1 MRTKNSLLNILSNC
15 TCYVIWMISGFFIR
29 KTFSDVLGLQCVGI
43 EGRFADYVSILSIIE
58 LGLGMSFVYKLY
70 DPIAKKDWSRVSIVI
85 NFLKKSYFIIMAAIF
100 LVGLIASFFII
111 DSIKEDF
118 SKQWLMRIFL
128 LYLIDAVCSYVYYHK
143 RIMIIA
149 DQNSRIIGLTRTCCL
164 VGLMIAQILI
174 LRIFKSFE
182 LYIFAK
188 IISRMTENFVIS
200 YYFHKKYAMIDMK
213 SKVKLDKEQKK
224 DVIQNIKAMF
234 FHKIGGASLK
244 QISTIIFGMIALPL
258 AENGIY
264 CNYMIIVAALLGISL
279 EFFKGIM
286 ASFGN
291 LLSTEKG
298 EKIENNFNI
307 IFLLNFLMYSFF
319 CSAFLCVSEPFMR
332 LWITSENSVFPVS
345 TTVAIV
351 IYIYIFGMRHSI
363 DMAKDSAG
371 IYIQDRYFPVI
382 ESAINFVISYF
393 LAKKFGIKGAILGS
407 VIASFLTSFFTHP
420 YFVYKIVFKK
430 GPFEYYKKYFLY
442 TFITF
447 FEVLACYFCTNA
459 IQVGSN
465 FAQMVINFILCLI
478 ISSFVNIILFHRTKE
493 FAYILSMVSKFF
505 SKIKKIRARI

>member
-1 MRTKNSLLNILSNC
+1 MRTRNSLLNILSNC
-15 TCYVIWMISGFFIR
+15 TCYVIWMISGFLIR

-43 EGRFADYVSILSIIE
+43 EGRFADYVSILSIVE
-58 LGLGMSFVYKLY
+58 LGLGMSFVYRLY
-70 DPIAKKDWSRVSIVI
+70 DPIAKKDWSRVSVVI
-85 NFLKKSYFIIMAAIF
+85 NFLKKSYFIIISAIF
-100 LVGLIASFFII
+100 LLGLISSFFII
-111 DSIKEDF
+111 DSIQENF
-118 SKQWLMRIFL
+118 SKQWLMRIFM
-128 LYLIDAVCSYVYYHK
+128 LYLTDAVCSYVYYHK

-149 DQNSRIIGLTRTCCL
+149 DQNSRIIGLTRACCL

-188 IISRMTENFVIS
+188 IVSRMTENFVIS
-200 YYFHKKYAMIDMK
+200 YYFHKKYNLIDMK
-213 SKVKLDKEQKK
+213 TKVKLDKEQKK

-298 EKIENNFNI
+298 PKIENNFNV
-307 IFLLNFLMYSFF
+307 IFFLNFLMYSFF
-319 CSAFLCVSEPFMR
+319 CSAFLCISAPFMR
-332 LWITSENSVFPVS
+332 FWITSENSVFPVS
-345 TTVAIV
+345 TTIAIV

-371 IYIQDRYFPVI
+371 IYVQDRYFPII

-393 LAKKFGIKGAILGS
+393 LAKKIGISGAILGS
-407 VIASFLTSFFTHP
+407 VIASLLTSFFTHP
-420 YFVYKIVFKK
+420 YFVYKILFKK
-430 GPFEYYKKYFLY
+430 KPFEYYKKYFLY
-442 TFITF
+442 TFTTLC
-447 FEVLACYFCTNA
+447 EVSVCYFCTNA
-459 IQVGSN
+459 IQMGSN
-465 FAQMVINFILCLI
+465 FAQIVINFILCLI
-478 ISSFVNIILFHRTKE
+478 ISNFVNIILFYRTKE
-493 FAYILSMVSKFF
+493 FTYVLSMASRFF
-505 SKIKKIRARI
+505 SKIKKIKAQI

>member
-1 MRTKNSLLNILSNC
+1 MLA
-15 TCYVIWMISGFFIR
+15 GFFTR
-29 KTFSDVLGLQCVGI
+29 RTFSDVLGLQCVGI
-43 EGRFADYVSILSIIE
+43 EGRFSDYVSILSIIE

-70 DPIAKKDWSRVSIVI
+70 NPIAKKDWSRVSVVI

-100 LVGLIASFFII
+100 LLGLISSFFII
-111 DSIKEDF
+111 DSIQENF
-118 SKQWLMRIFL
+118 SKQYLMRIFL
-128 LYLIDAVCSYVYYHK
+128 LYLIDTICSYVYYHK

-149 DQNSRIIGLTRTCCL
+149 DQNSRIIGLTRACCL

-188 IISRMTENFVIS
+188 IISRMTENLVIS
-200 YYFHKKYAMIDMK
+200 YFFHKKYNLIDMK
-213 SKVKLDKEQKK
+213 SKIKLEKK
-224 DVIQNIKAMF
+224 KKKNIIQNIKAMF

-291 LLSTEKG
+291 LLNTEKG

-307 IFLLNFLMYSFF
+307 IFLLNFFMYSFF
-319 CSAFLCVSEPFMR
+319 CSGFLCVSSPFMR
-332 LWITSENSVFPVS
+332 FWISSENSVFNLS
-345 TTVAIV
+345 TTISIV

-382 ESAINFVISYF
+382 ESVMNFIISYF
-393 LAKKFGIKGAILGS
+393 LAKKIGISGAILGS
-407 VIASFLTSFFTHP
+407 VIASLLTSFFTHP
-420 YFVYKIVFKK
+420 YFVYKIIFKK
-430 GPFEYYKKYFLY
+430 KPFEYYKKYFLY
-442 TFITF
+442 TFITLC
-447 FEVLACYFCTNA
+447 EVFTCYFCTNN
-459 IQVGSN
+459 IKINSN
-465 FAQMVINFILCLI
+465 FLQVIINFILCLI
-478 ISSFVNIILFHRTKE
+478 ISSTINIIIFHRTKE
-493 FAYILSMVSKFF
+493 FTYIMLLVSRFF
-505 SKIKKIRARI
+505 SKIKKIKARI